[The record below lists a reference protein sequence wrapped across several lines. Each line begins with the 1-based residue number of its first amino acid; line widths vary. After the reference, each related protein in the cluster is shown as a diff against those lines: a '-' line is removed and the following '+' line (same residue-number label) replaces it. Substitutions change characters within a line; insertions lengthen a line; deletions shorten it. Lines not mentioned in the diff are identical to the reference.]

1 MTNSPTVDPHA
12 KPDHPVTVFVGIGSN
27 MGDRTA
33 HMDHAFR
40 ALASTPG
47 IRLMR
52 QSSVRETA
60 PVGVPGQGP
69 YLNAVSE
76 ISTDLSPHALLATL
90 LDIESQRGRDLNAV
104 SEISTDLSPHALL
117 ATLLDIESQRGRD
130 RTREVRFGPRTL
142 DLDMLIWDAAL
153 PGFARIDAPGL
164 TVPHPRMHERP
175 FVLLPLA
182 ELDPEIA
189 RRAAGSPVHF
199 ASD

>member
-90 LDIESQRGRDLNAV
+90 LDIESQRGRD
-104 SEISTDLSPHALL
+104 
-117 ATLLDIESQRGRD
+117 

-142 DLDMLIWDAAL
+142 DLDMLIWDASL
-153 PGFARIDAPGL
+153 PRFARIDAPGL

>member
-1 MTNSPTVDPHA
+1 MTTSPTVDPHA

-40 ALASTPG
+40 ALASTAG
-47 IRLMR
+47 IRLVR
-52 QSSVRETA
+52 QSSVHETA

-76 ISTDLSPHALLATL
+76 ISTDLSPHALL
-90 LDIESQRGRDLNAV
+90 G
-104 SEISTDLSPHALL
+104 ALL
-117 ATLLDIESQRGRD
+117 HIESQRGRD

-142 DLDMLIWDAAL
+142 DLDMLIWDASL
-153 PGFARIDAPGL
+153 PRFARIDAPGL

>member
-1 MTNSPTVDPHA
+1 MTTSPTVDPHA

-90 LDIESQRGRDLNAV
+90 LDIESQRGRD
-104 SEISTDLSPHALL
+104 
-117 ATLLDIESQRGRD
+117 

-142 DLDMLIWDAAL
+142 DLDMLIWDASL
-153 PGFARIDAPGL
+153 PRFARIDAPGL

>member
-52 QSSVRETA
+52 QSSVHETA

-69 YLNAVSE
+69 Y
-76 ISTDLSPHALLATL
+76 
-90 LDIESQRGRDLNAV
+90 LNAV

-142 DLDMLIWDAAL
+142 DLDMLIWDASL

-164 TVPHPRMHERP
+164 TVPHPRMHDRP

-189 RRAAGSPVHF
+189 RRAAVTPVHF

>member
-1 MTNSPTVDPHA
+1 MTIAPTVDPHA

-40 ALASTPG
+40 ALASTAG

-52 QSSVRETA
+52 QSSIHETA
-60 PVGVPGQGP
+60 PVGPPGQGP
-69 YLNAVSE
+69 Y
-76 ISTDLSPHALLATL
+76 
-90 LDIESQRGRDLNAV
+90 LNAV

-142 DLDMLIWDAAL
+142 DLDMLIWDASL

-164 TVPHPRMHERP
+164 TVPHPRMHERS

-189 RRAAGSPVHF
+189 RRAAVTPVHF

>member
-1 MTNSPTVDPHA
+1 MTPARTIDPHA
-12 KPDHPVTVFVGIGSN
+12 KPDHPVTVFVAIGSN
-27 MGDRTA
+27 MGDRSA
-33 HMDHAFR
+33 HMHHAFR
-40 ALASTPG
+40 ALASTAG
-47 IRLMR
+47 IRLLR
-52 QSSVRETA
+52 QSSVQETA
-60 PVGVPGQGP
+60 PVGPPGQGP
-69 YLNAVSE
+69 YLNAVAE

-90 LDIESQRGRDLNAV
+90 LQ
-104 SEISTDLSPHALL
+104 
-117 ATLLDIESQRGRD
+117 IESQRGRD

-142 DLDMLIWDAAL
+142 DLDMLIWDASL

-182 ELDPEIA
+182 ELDPETA

>member
-1 MTNSPTVDPHA
+1 MTTSRTIDPHA
-12 KPDHPVTVFVGIGSN
+12 KPDHPVTVFVAIGSN
-27 MGDRTA
+27 MGDRSA

-40 ALASTPG
+40 ALASTSG
-47 IRLMR
+47 IRLLR
-52 QSSVRETA
+52 QSSLHETA
-60 PVGVPGQGP
+60 PVGPPGQGP
-69 YLNAVSE
+69 YLNAVAE

-90 LDIESQRGRDLNAV
+90 LE
-104 SEISTDLSPHALL
+104 
-117 ATLLDIESQRGRD
+117 IESQRGRD

-142 DLDMLIWDAAL
+142 DLDMLIWDASL

-182 ELDPEIA
+182 ELDPETA
-189 RRAAGSPVHF
+189 RRAAVSPVHF

>member
-1 MTNSPTVDPHA
+1 MTTARPVDPHA
-12 KPDHPVTVFVGIGSN
+12 KPDHPVTVFVGVGSN

-40 ALASTPG
+40 ALVSTAG
-47 IRLMR
+47 VRLMR
-52 QSSVRETA
+52 QSSVHETA

-69 YLNAVSE
+69 YLNAVAK
-76 ISTDLSPHALLATL
+76 ISTDLSPL
-90 LDIESQRGRDLNAV
+90 
-104 SEISTDLSPHALL
+104 ALL

-142 DLDMLIWDAAL
+142 DLDMLIWDASL
-153 PGFARIDAPGL
+153 PRFARIDAPGL
-164 TVPHPRMHERP
+164 TVPHPRMHERS

-189 RRAAGSPVHF
+189 RRAAVSPVHF

>member
-1 MTNSPTVDPHA
+1 MTTSPPVDPHA

-27 MGDRTA
+27 MGDRSS

-40 ALASTPG
+40 ALASTAG

-52 QSSVRETA
+52 QSSIHETA
-60 PVGVPGQGP
+60 PVGAPGQGP

-76 ISTDLSPHALLATL
+76 ISTDLSPHALL
-90 LDIESQRGRDLNAV
+90 G
-104 SEISTDLSPHALL
+104 ALL
-117 ATLLDIESQRGRD
+117 HIESQRGRD

-142 DLDMLIWDAAL
+142 DLDMLIWDASL
-153 PGFARIDAPGL
+153 PRFARIDAPGL

>member
-1 MTNSPTVDPHA
+1 MTTARPIDPHTT
-12 KPDHPVTVFVGIGSN
+12 PDHSVTVFVAIGSN
-27 MGDRTA
+27 MGDRSA

-40 ALASTPG
+40 ALASTAG
-47 IRLMR
+47 IRLLR
-52 QSSVRETA
+52 QSSVHETA
-60 PVGVPGQGP
+60 PVGPPGQGP
-69 YLNAVSE
+69 YLNAVAE
-76 ISTDLSPHALLATL
+76 ISTDLSPHALL
-90 LDIESQRGRDLNAV
+90 G
-104 SEISTDLSPHALL
+104 ALL
-117 ATLLDIESQRGRD
+117 HIESQRGRD

-142 DLDMLIWDAAL
+142 DLDMLIWDASL
-153 PGFARIDAPGL
+153 PRFARIDAPGL

>member
-1 MTNSPTVDPHA
+1 MTTSPPVDPHA

-27 MGDRTA
+27 MGDRSS

-40 ALASTPG
+40 ALASTAG

-52 QSSVRETA
+52 QSSIHETA
-60 PVGVPGQGP
+60 PVGAPGQGP

-76 ISTDLSPHALLATL
+76 ISTDLSPHALL
-90 LDIESQRGRDLNAV
+90 G
-104 SEISTDLSPHALL
+104 ALL
-117 ATLLDIESQRGRD
+117 HIESQRGRD

-142 DLDMLIWDAAL
+142 DLDMLIWDASL
-153 PGFARIDAPGL
+153 PRFARIDAPGL
-164 TVPHPRMHERP
+164 TVPHPRMHDRS

-189 RRAAGSPVHF
+189 RRAAVTPVHF

>member
-52 QSSVRETA
+52 QSSVHETA

-69 YLNAVSE
+69 Y
-76 ISTDLSPHALLATL
+76 
-90 LDIESQRGRDLNAV
+90 LNAV

-142 DLDMLIWDAAL
+142 DLDMLIWDASL
-153 PGFARIDAPGL
+153 PGFARIEAPGL
-164 TVPHPRMHERP
+164 TVPHPRMHERS

-189 RRAAGSPVHF
+189 RRAAVTPVHF